1 MPKKGRLGLFADLRR
16 GGLARKRWW
25 CFLRRERGGVETPMH
40 TMFTLMDFWQIVNS
54 VLSKSKSVI
63 TSFLMA
69 QRCSLLHLIK
79 QSSFLKTFL
88 VTIILMIPI
97 ALHLL
102 SFVELI

>member
-1 MPKKGRLGLFADLRR
+1 MPKKGRLGLFADLR
-16 GGLARKRWW
+16 GADLVV
-25 CFLRRERGGVETPMH
+25 FLRGERGVGVETPMH

-63 TSFLMA
+63 PSFLMA

-79 QSSFLKTFL
+79 QSSFIKTFL

-102 SFVELI
+102 SFVELT